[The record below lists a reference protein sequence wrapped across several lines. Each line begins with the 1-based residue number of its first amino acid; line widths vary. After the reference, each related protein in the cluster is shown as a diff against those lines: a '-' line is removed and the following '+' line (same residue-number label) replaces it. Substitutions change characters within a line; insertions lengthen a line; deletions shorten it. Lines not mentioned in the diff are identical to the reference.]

1 MAAPDTTVNLAE
13 KFAMFQDHWSP
24 RIIGQVNDLH
34 IKAVKV
40 EGEFVWHTHDDTDEF
55 FLVHAGSLTIQLEG
69 GRDVT
74 LEPGEF
80 FIVPRG
86 VEHRPIADEECQILL
101 LEPSGVVNTGDA
113 TDSDRTAMAEW
124 I

>member
-13 KFAMFQDHWSP
+13 KFAKFQDHWSP
-24 RIIGQVNDLH
+24 RIIGQINDLH

-40 EGEFVWHTHDDTDEF
+40 EGEFVWHTHADTDEF

-101 LEPSGVVNTGDA
+101 LEPSGVVNTGDGA
-113 TDSDRTAMAEW
+113 DGDRTAVAEW
-124 I
+124 V